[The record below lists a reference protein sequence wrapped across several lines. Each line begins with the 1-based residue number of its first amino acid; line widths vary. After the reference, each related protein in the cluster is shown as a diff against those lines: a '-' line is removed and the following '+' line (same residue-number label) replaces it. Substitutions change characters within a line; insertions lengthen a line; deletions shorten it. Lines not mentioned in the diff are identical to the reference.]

1 MQRRVFATLLGGA
14 ALIGVVLNACTPQ
27 HSALEQVLNSGELR
41 VYTRNSPTTYYQGP
55 RGPAGLEY
63 ELARAFADHLG
74 VRLKLVVKDNLEA
87 MFIGLRKGRADLAA
101 AGLTVTEQRRQQVRF
116 APAYQQITPQLVYRQ
131 DTLPEPRDFADIRQ
145 GYLEVVANSSHVEQ
159 LRQVQ
164 QSHPELQWHENPE
177 AGSTELL
184 SLVAQGLIDYTI
196 ADSNEVA
203 INRRYFPELRV
214 AFDVSKPRQLAW
226 ALPRSEDTSLYDEVK
241 QFFVALRESGELA
254 HKVKQNYEYVR
265 NYDYA
270 GTPIF
275 MHHMRSRMP
284 NYRGLFEK
292 AAAQTD
298 LDWRLIAA
306 VAYQESHW
314 NPLAVSPTGV
324 RGMMMLTN
332 VTADQLNIADRTD
345 PAQSIQGGARYIRS
359 LYQRFK
365 DIPDDDRMWFTL
377 AAYNVGFGHVRD
389 VQWITEQRGGDPK
402 KWSEVKNNLPLLTRQ
417 KWYRQT
423 RYGYARGHEPVTYVD
438 NIRSYYDIL
447 RWHLRTKPTPGRIP
461 NSILAYSSPAL

>member
-196 ADSNEVA
+196 ADSKEVA

-377 AAYNVGFGHVRD
+377 AAYNVGFG
-389 VQWITEQRGGDPK
+389 
-402 KWSEVKNNLPLLTRQ
+402 
-417 KWYRQT
+417 
-423 RYGYARGHEPVTYVD
+423 
-438 NIRSYYDIL
+438 
-447 RWHLRTKPTPGRIP
+447 PTI
-461 NSILAYSSPAL
+461 